1 MLVEKLTLERL
12 RAWFQKKGLVNVV
25 LRMQDVAELQ
35 PYMRVALK
43 EIAKRVVHEDPAMSG
58 YLVLPVSQVTDG
70 RMNMAELGLLQE
82 IVACYREV
90 RRSNG
95 YPMIEKSCDCGG
107 KIGKC
112 RDCEGT
118 GKTATLVEMSEEEA
132 ALAYEREEAAR

>member
-1 MLVEKLTLERL
+1 MPVEKLTLERL
-12 RAWFQKKGLVNVV
+12 RSWFQKKGLVNIV

-43 EIAKRVVHEDPAMSG
+43 EIAKRIVHEDPDASG
-58 YLVLPVSQVTDG
+58 YLVLPVDQVTDG

-95 YPMIEKSCDCGG
+95 YPMVEKPCDCGG
-107 KIGKC
+107 AKANC
-112 RDCEGT
+112 RDCGGT
-118 GKTATLVEMSEEEA
+118 GKTTTLAEMSEEEA